1 MNEPQIEQSPAPDDD
16 NEPLEL
22 EYRDYKSGQIIFEQG
37 DIGTE
42 AYFVDSG
49 KVEIARGDG
58 TAETVLAVVGKGE
71 LLGEM
76 ALVDAEE
83 RMATARAMGKTTLIV
98 VPKRVFDRV
107 LRKSNPIVVAMM
119 KTLLRR
125 LRHEGGATVKKTL
138 G

>member
-1 MNEPQIEQSPAPDDD
+1 MNDTQAQQSPAQND
-16 NEPLEL
+16 EEFEL
-22 EYRDYKSGQIIFEQG
+22 EYREYKSGEVIFHQG
-37 DIGTE
+37 DVGAE
-42 AYFVDSG
+42 AYFVDHG

-58 TAETVLAVVGKGE
+58 NAELVLGVVGKGE

-83 RMATARAMGKTTLIV
+83 RMATARALGKTTLVV
-98 VPKRVFDRV
+98 VPKKVFDRV

-125 LRHEGGATVKKTL
+125 LRAEGGANTRNTL

>member
-1 MNEPQIEQSPAPDDD
+1 LNDSQVKQPADQDSD
-16 NEPLEL
+16 EIEL
-22 EYRDYKSGQIIFEQG
+22 EYRDYKPGQIIFNQG
-37 DIGTE
+37 EVGAE
-42 AYFVDSG
+42 AFFVDSG

-58 TAETVLAVVGKGE
+58 TAELVLGVVGAGE

-83 RMATARAMGKTTLIV
+83 RMATARALGPTKLIV
-98 VPKRVFDRV
+98 VPKKVFDKV

-125 LRHEGGATVKKTL
+125 LRVEGGASAKKTL

>member
-1 MNEPQIEQSPAPDDD
+1 MSESQVEQTPQDDD
-16 NEPLEL
+16 NEEIEL
-22 EYRDYKSGQIIFEQG
+22 EYRSYSSGQIIFKQG
-37 DIGTE
+37 DMGNE
-42 AYFVDSG
+42 AYFVDTG

-58 TAETVLAVVGKGE
+58 TAETVLGVVGKGE

-98 VPKRVFDRV
+98 VPKKVFARV
-107 LRKSNPIVVAMM
+107 LKKSNPIVVAMM
-119 KTLLRR
+119 HTLLRR
-125 LRHEGGATVKKTL
+125 LRVEGGATAKKTL

>member
-1 MNEPQIEQSPAPDDD
+1 MNEPQTKQPPTPDSDDD
-16 NEPLEL
+16 ALEL
-22 EYRDYKSGQIIFEQG
+22 EYRDFKSGQVIFQQG
-37 DIGTE
+37 EIGAE

-58 TAETVLAVVGKGE
+58 TAETILAVVGKGE

-107 LRKSNPIVVAMM
+107 LQKSNPIVIAMM

-125 LRHEGGATVKKTL
+125 LRHEGGVTTKKTL

>member
-1 MNEPQIEQSPAPDDD
+1 MNDPQIHQAPEQDD
-16 NEPLEL
+16 EEIEL
-22 EYRDYKSGQIIFEQG
+22 EYREYKPGQIIFQQG
-37 DIGTE
+37 EVGAE

-58 TAETVLAVVGKGE
+58 NAELVLGVIGKGE

-98 VPKRVFDRV
+98 VPKKVFDRV
-107 LRKSNPIVVAMM
+107 LRKSNPILVAMM
-119 KTLLRR
+119 RTLMRR
-125 LRHEGGATVKKTL
+125 LRTEGGANTKKTL

>member
-1 MNEPQIEQSPAPDDD
+1 MNDTQAQQSPAQND
-16 NEPLEL
+16 EEFEL
-22 EYRDYKSGQIIFEQG
+22 EYREYKSGEVIFHQG
-37 DIGTE
+37 DVGAE
-42 AYFVDSG
+42 AFFVEHG
-49 KVEIARGDG
+49 KGEIARGDG
-58 TAETVLAVVGKGE
+58 NAELVLGVVGKGE

-83 RMATARAMGKTTLIV
+83 RMATARALGKTTLVV
-98 VPKRVFDRV
+98 VPKKVFDRV

-125 LRHEGGATVKKTL
+125 LRAEGGANTRNTL

>member
-58 TAETVLAVVGKGE
+58 TAETVLAVVSKGE

-125 LRHEGGATVKKTL
+125 LRYEGGATVKKTL

>member
-1 MNEPQIEQSPAPDDD
+1 MNDTQVDQTPEQDD
-16 NEPLEL
+16 EEIEL
-22 EYRDYKSGQIIFEQG
+22 EYREYKPGQVIFHQG
-37 DIGTE
+37 EVGAE
-42 AYFVDSG
+42 AYFVDNG

-58 TAETVLAVVGKGE
+58 NAELVLGVVGKGE

-83 RMATARAMGKTTLIV
+83 RMATARAMGRTTLIV
-98 VPKRVFDRV
+98 VPKKVFDRV

-125 LRHEGGATVKKTL
+125 LRAEGGANTKKTL